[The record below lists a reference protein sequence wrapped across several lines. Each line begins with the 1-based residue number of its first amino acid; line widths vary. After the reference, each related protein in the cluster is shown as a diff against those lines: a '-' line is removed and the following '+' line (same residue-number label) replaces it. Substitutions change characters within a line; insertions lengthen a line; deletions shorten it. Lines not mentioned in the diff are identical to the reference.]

1 MERFAFL
8 KQLVMNYTSLPEDF
22 SPDSPF
28 ASIGMD
34 SYDVVDFML
43 TVEEK
48 FGITANDEEI
58 LSMNCIRDVEELI
71 TNCMKE
77 DKAIMLKG
85 IAASQGIAIA
95 KVYKLEQPV
104 LDIQMVESDPDQE
117 LSKLDAA
124 FAKTV
129 EDIEKIKEVASKSLA
144 PEELAVFDAHLM
156 MAGDP
161 ELRTQ
166 IEDMIKNDKVNAEYA
181 TEQVANMMVSIFES
195 MEDAYMRERAADI
208 KDVTF
213 RLKCNLCGKV
223 IPNLATLDS
232 PVVVIAKDLTPSD
245 TGSLNKK
252 FAKGFATEIGGRT
265 SHSAIMARSLEIPAV
280 VGVKGILE
288 AANSGD
294 EVILDAL
301 NGEVILNPTEA
312 QKAEYAAKGEEYR
325 KQKEAL
331 KALKD
336 QPSVS
341 TDGHKVLLVG
351 NIGGPKDVDGVNANG
366 GEGVGLFRTEFL
378 YMKSEDDFP
387 DEDTQFAAYK
397 QVLEGMNGKPVVIRT
412 LDIGGDKKL
421 KYYEFAEEMNPF
433 LGVRAVRFCLIRKD
447 VFRTQLR
454 ALLRASVYGK
464 LCIMFPMI
472 ATVNEFKEA
481 KQCYE
486 DARAELIA
494 EGVKVSDD
502 IEVGC
507 MIEIPAAAV
516 LADQIAKYADFFSIG
531 TNDLVQYSMAA
542 DRMSEPVSYLYQP
555 LNPSVL
561 RLIKM
566 TIDGAHK
573 NGKWC
578 GMCGEMAGDELA
590 APILLGLGLDE
601 FSMSATSILRARQ
614 IINSLSYEEM
624 KSLAAKAVECD
635 TSEEVTDLVKSVLK
649 A

>member
-1 MERFAFL
+1 
-8 KQLVMNYTSLPEDF
+8 
-22 SPDSPF
+22 
-28 ASIGMD
+28 
-34 SYDVVDFML
+34 
-43 TVEEK
+43 
-48 FGITANDEEI
+48 
-58 LSMNCIRDVEELI
+58 
-71 TNCMKE
+71 
-77 DKAIMLKG
+77 MLKG

-104 LDIQMVESDPDQE
+104 LDIQMTESDPDQE
-117 LSKLDAA
+117 LAKLNDA
-124 FAKTV
+124 FEKTV
-129 EDIEKIKEVASKSLA
+129 QDIEKIKEVASRSLA

-161 ELRTQ
+161 ELRSQ

-223 IPNLATLDS
+223 IPNLATLDT

-245 TGSLNKK
+245 TGSLNRE

-301 NGEVILNPTEA
+301 NGEVILNPTEE
-312 QKAEYAAKGEEYR
+312 QKAEYAAKGEAYR
-325 KQKEAL
+325 KEKEAL

-351 NIGGPKDVDGVNANG
+351 NIGGPKDVEGVNANG

-481 KQCYE
+481 KKCYD

-590 APILLGLGLDE
+590 APVLLGLGLDE
-601 FSMSATSILRARQ
+601 FSMSATSILRARK

-624 KSLAAKAVECD
+624 KKLAANAVECD
-635 TSEEVTDLVKSVLK
+635 TCEEVTDLVKSALK